1 MSGLDAVMRRNFIDY
16 ASYAILDRAIPDL
29 RDGLKPVQRR
39 VLHTLFEMHD
49 GRYHKVANVIGETMK
64 LHPHGDASIGD
75 ALVSLANKGFF
86 IDRQGNFGHPLAGRE
101 AAAPRYIECRLTA
114 LALETLF
121 NEALTEF
128 VPSYD
133 GRNREP
139 VFLPAKLP
147 MVLMLG
153 AEGIAV
159 GMATRILPH
168 NPVELW
174 QAQIDLLEGRPVELQ
189 PDFPHGGLADTSEY
203 DDGRGKVTVRARIEA
218 RDEKRVVIREI
229 PHGTT
234 TESVIASIEAAIQ
247 RGRVQIASIH
257 DYTTEKVEI
266 ELQLPRGVYADEVIP
281 QLYAYTDCQVSVSS
295 HIVVIDGRRPVEMS
309 ASEVLK
315 ASTDMLRERIKAELE
330 WEQGQL
336 VDRKHWLTLERIFIE
351 QRVYRGLEDAATEDA
366 VRERVVTGMKKH
378 ARLFVRPMDDEDV
391 KRLLE
396 LRIRRISAWDLER
409 SRREEAEIE
418 ERLAAVAK
426 KLRHLTRTTIE
437 WLQGLID
444 RYAEEFPRRTRIT
457 SFQEIDK
464 KAVARPT
471 LKLSYDPESGFFG
484 SAVKGDAF
492 PLQVTEYD
500 LVLGIA
506 DDGSFR
512 VMTAPERQLFTGKLL
527 HAQVFDP
534 EQGAEFTVVYRD
546 RQRIPF
552 GKRIRIERF
561 IRNKEYALVKDKA
574 GKVDL
579 LLPGDAG
586 GTVWMK
592 FAPAKRQRVKEATYD
607 LSALEP
613 TGVTARGARLA
624 AKPVSQ
630 VKWLPDEKP
639 PAKKP
644 GPEPAK
650 PARSGKP
657 GQPAPKGTPAKPG
670 ATRKPARRSAGAK
683 GEQTALF

>member
-39 VLHTLFEMHD
+39 ILHTLFEMHD

-75 ALVSLANKGFF
+75 ALVVLANKGLF
-86 IDRQGNFGHPLAGRE
+86 IDRQGNFGNLLTGHP
-101 AAAPRYIECRLTA
+101 AAAARYIECRLTA
-114 LALETLF
+114 LALDTLF

-133 GRNREP
+133 GRTREP
-139 VFLPAKLP
+139 VYLPAKLP

-153 AEGIAV
+153 ADGIAV

-168 NPVELW
+168 NPIELL
-174 QAQIDLLEGRPVELQ
+174 QAQIDLLEGRRVTLR
-189 PDFPHGGLADTSEY
+189 PDFPQGGLADVSEY

-229 PHGTT
+229 PFGTT
-234 TESVIASIEAAIQ
+234 TESVIASIEAAIG

-257 DYTTEKVEI
+257 DYTTDKVEI
-266 ELQLPRGVYADEVIP
+266 ELQLPRGAYAEEVIP
-281 QLYAYTDCQVSVSS
+281 QLFAYTDCQVSVSS
-295 HIVVIDGRRPVEMS
+295 NIVVIDGRTPVERS

-315 ASTDMLRERIKAELE
+315 ALTEQLRERLRAELE

-336 VDRKHWLTLERIFIE
+336 VDRRHWLTLERIFIE
-351 QRVYRGLEDAATEDA
+351 KRVYRGLEDAASEEA
-366 VRERVVTGMKKH
+366 VKERVVTGMKKH

-396 LRIRRISAWDLER
+396 LRIRRISAYDLER
-409 SRREEAEIE
+409 SKAEEAEIE
-418 ERLAAVAK
+418 ERLAATAK
-426 KLRHLTRTTIE
+426 KLKQLTRTTIQ

-444 RYAEEFPRRTRIT
+444 RYGDEHPRRTRIG
-457 SFQEIDK
+457 SFQEVDK
-464 KAVARPT
+464 KAVARAT
-471 LKLSYDPESGFFG
+471 LKLAYDPESGFFG
-484 SAVKGDAF
+484 SSVKGDGF

-512 VMTAPERQLFTGKLL
+512 VMAAPEKQLFTGKLL
-527 HAQVFDP
+527 HCEVFDP
-534 EQGAEFTVVYRD
+534 ERGAEFTVVYRD
-546 RQRIPF
+546 AKRIPF
-552 GKRIRIERF
+552 AKRVRIERF
-561 IRNKEYALVKDKA
+561 IRNKEYALIKDKA

-579 LLPGDAG
+579 LIPGAAAG
-586 GTVWMK
+586 QAWLK
-592 FAPAKRQRVKEATYD
+592 FAPVKRQRVKETTFD
-607 LSALEP
+607 LGQLEP
-613 TGVTARGARLA
+613 TSVSARGVRIA

-630 VKWLPDEKP
+630 VKWIREEPKS
-639 PAKKP
+639 AKAGGSKL
-644 GPEPAK
+644 
-650 PARSGKP
+650 
-657 GQPAPKGTPAKPG
+657 
-670 ATRKPARRSAGAK
+670 RKTTGAK

>member
-39 VLHTLFEMHD
+39 ILHTLFEMHD

-75 ALVSLANKGFF
+75 ALVVLANKGLF
-86 IDRQGNFGHPLAGRE
+86 IDRQGNFGNLLTGHP
-101 AAAPRYIECRLTA
+101 AAAARYIECRLTA
-114 LALETLF
+114 LALEALF

-139 VFLPAKLP
+139 VYLPAKLP

-153 AEGIAV
+153 ADGIAV

-174 QAQIDLLEGRPVELQ
+174 QAQIDLLEGRRIALR
-189 PDFPHGGLADTSEY
+189 PDFPQGGLADVSEY

-218 RDEKRVVIREI
+218 RDEKRIVIREI
-229 PHGTT
+229 PYGTT
-234 TESVIASIEAAIQ
+234 TESLIASIEAAIQ
-247 RGRVQIASIH
+247 RGRVQIASIS
-257 DYTTEKVEI
+257 DYTTETVEI
-266 ELQLPRGVYADEVIP
+266 ELQLPRGAYADDVIP
-281 QLYAYTDCQVSVSS
+281 QLFAYTDCQVSVSS
-295 HIVVIDGRRPVEMS
+295 NIVVIDGRKPVEMS

-315 ASTDMLRERIKAELE
+315 ALTEQLRQRIKAELE

-351 QRVYRGLEDAATEDA
+351 KRVYRGLEDAATEDA

-378 ARLFVRPMDDEDV
+378 ARLFVRPMDDDDV

-396 LRIRRISAWDLER
+396 LRIRRISAYDLER
-409 SRREEAEIE
+409 SKAEEAEIE
-418 ERLAAVAK
+418 DRLAATAK
-426 KLRHLTRTTIE
+426 KLRNLTRTTVQ

-444 RYAEEFPRRTRIT
+444 RYGDEYPRRTRIT

-471 LKLSYDPESGFFG
+471 LKLSYDPGSGFFG
-484 SAVKGDAF
+484 SQVKGDQF
-492 PLQVTEYD
+492 PLQVTEFD

-512 VMTAPERQLFTGKLL
+512 VMTAPEKQLFTGRLL

-534 EQGAEFTVVYRD
+534 EAGAEFTVVYRD
-546 RQRIPF
+546 AKRIPF
-552 GKRIRIERF
+552 AKRVHIQRF
-561 IRNKEYALVKDKA
+561 IRNKEYALIKDKA
-574 GKVDL
+574 GKLDL
-579 LLPGDAG
+579 LIPGAADGAA
-586 GTVWMK
+586 WLK
-592 FAPAKRQRVKEATYD
+592 FAPAKRQRVKETTFDLAT
-607 LSALEP
+607 LEP
-613 TGVTARGARLA
+613 TGVTARGVRLA
-624 AKPVSQ
+624 PKPVAQ
-630 VKWLPDEKP
+630 VKWLR
-639 PAKKP
+639 
-644 GPEPAK
+644 PEPK
-650 PARSGKP
+650 PARAGKP
-657 GQPAPKGTPAKPG
+657 
-670 ATRKPARRSAGAK
+670 RKPGAK

>member
-1 MSGLDAVMRRNFIDY
+1 VSGLDAVMRRNFLDY

-75 ALVSLANKGFF
+75 ALVTLANKNFF
-86 IDRQGNFGHPLAGRE
+86 IDRQGNFGHPLAGRS

-121 NEALTEF
+121 NDALTEF

-153 AEGIAV
+153 ADGIAV

-174 QAQIDLLEGRPVELQ
+174 QAQIDLLEGRAIELE
-189 PDFPHGGLADTSEY
+189 PDFPQGGLADTSEY
-203 DDGRGKVTVRARIEA
+203 DDGRGKVIVRARIEA
-218 RDEKRVVIREI
+218 RDEKRVVIRQI
-229 PHGTT
+229 PFGTT
-234 TESVIASIEAAIQ
+234 TESVIASIEAAIG
-247 RGRVQIASIH
+247 RGRVQIASIN
-257 DYTTEKVEI
+257 DYTTEQVEI
-266 ELQLPRGVYADEVIP
+266 ELLLPRGAYAEEVIP
-281 QLYAYTDCQVSVSS
+281 QLFAYTDCQVSVSS
-295 HIVVIDGRRPVEMS
+295 NIVVIDGRKPVELS

-315 ASTDMLRERIKAELE
+315 ATTEQLRERIKAELE
-330 WEQGQL
+330 WQQGQL

-351 QRVYRGLEDAATEDA
+351 KRVYRGLEEATTEEA
-366 VRERVVTGMKKH
+366 VRQQVVTGMKKH

-396 LRIRRISAWDLER
+396 LRIRRISAYDLER
-409 SRREEAEIE
+409 SKAEEAEIE
-418 ERLAAVAK
+418 ERLTETAK
-426 KLRHLTRTTIE
+426 KLKHLTRTTMQ

-444 RYAEEFPRRTRIT
+444 RYADEYPRRTRIT

-484 SAVKGDAF
+484 SQVKGDAF
-492 PLQVTEYD
+492 PLQVSEFD

-512 VMTAPERQLFTGKLL
+512 VMTAPEKQLFTGKLL
-527 HAQVFDP
+527 HCEVFDP

-546 RQRIPF
+546 KQRIPF
-552 GKRIRIERF
+552 GKRVRIQSF
-561 IRNKEYALVKDKA
+561 IRNKEYALIKDKA
-574 GKVDL
+574 GKLDL
-579 LLPGDAG
+579 LIPGAAE
-586 GTVWMK
+586 GTAWMK
-592 FAPAKRQRVKEATYD
+592 FAPAKRQRVTEATYD
-607 LSALEP
+607 LAELEP
-613 TGVTARGARLA
+613 TSVTARGVRLA

-630 VKWLPDEKP
+630 VKWLREEPK
-639 PAKKP
+639 PAKAAKPRKP
-644 GPEPAK
+644 G
-650 PARSGKP
+650 
-657 GQPAPKGTPAKPG
+657 
-670 ATRKPARRSAGAK
+670 GAK